1 MGMTLSNYLVAY
13 FVTAIVFFGMDFV
26 WLMTATSRFY
36 RVMLGDLLLEKP
48 NLLVAALFY
57 FIYVGGIVILAV
69 APALHVGSWATALT
83 LGAVLGLIAY
93 GTYDF
98 TNLATLKGWPAVV
111 SVVDLAWGMSLTA
124 IAATLGF
131 LVVSKFGI

>member
-1 MGMTLSNYLVAY
+1 MRMTLSKYLVAY
-13 FVTAIVFFGMDFV
+13 FVTVIVFFGMDFA

-57 FIYVGGIVILAV
+57 FIYVGGIVIFAV
-69 APALHVGSWATALT
+69 APALRVGSWAMAFM

-98 TNLATLKGWPAVV
+98 TNLATLKGWPAIV
-111 SVVDLAWGMSLTA
+111 SVVDITWGISLTA

-131 LVVSKFGI
+131 LIVTKFGV

>member
-1 MGMTLSNYLVAY
+1 LSKYLIAY
-13 FVTAIVFFGMDFV
+13 LVTAIVFFGMDFA

-48 NLLVAALFY
+48 NLVVAALFY
-57 FIYVGGIVILAV
+57 FIYVGGIVIFAV
-69 APALHVGSWATALT
+69 APALNVGSWATALM
-83 LGAVLGLIAY
+83 LGATLGLIAY

-111 SVVDLAWGMSLTA
+111 SVIDIVWGISLTA
-124 IAATLGF
+124 VAATLGF
-131 LVVSKFGI
+131 LIASKFGVTG